1 MAFKYRSKVLKKGF
15 ITNTIKI
22 KNVKKIN
29 KIKQDKVK
37 RTKFWQGK
45 TKYFRILWNKTIDFL
60 KNLCYYI
67 NIQNN

>member
-29 KIKQDKVK
+29 KIKQAKVK
-37 RTKFWQGK
+37 RTKCWQGIM
-45 TKYFRILWNKTIDFL
+45 KYFKVN
-60 KNLCYYI
+60 
-67 NIQNN
+67 

>member
-45 TKYFRILWNKTIDFL
+45 TKYFRIL
-60 KNLCYYI
+60 
-67 NIQNN
+67 